1 MFNLFNKLFNRKAE
15 TPPNTEKEPEQVQ
28 AASAPET
35 APAVANENVQAA
47 LSAETEVAQ
56 ENTADEV
63 PQAEAESTETA
74 EENVQA
80 ALNAETEVAQENT
93 VEAEPMRH
101 SWATPVVEEVKET
114 VQSAEQWAEDMAHA
128 VAEKALSLIHISEPT
143 RR

>member
-56 ENTADEV
+56 ENT
-63 PQAEAESTETA
+63 
-74 EENVQA
+74 
-80 ALNAETEVAQENT
+80 

-128 VAEKALSLIHISEPT
+128 VAEKADELEMRAEILAEETSESVSH
-143 RR
+143 